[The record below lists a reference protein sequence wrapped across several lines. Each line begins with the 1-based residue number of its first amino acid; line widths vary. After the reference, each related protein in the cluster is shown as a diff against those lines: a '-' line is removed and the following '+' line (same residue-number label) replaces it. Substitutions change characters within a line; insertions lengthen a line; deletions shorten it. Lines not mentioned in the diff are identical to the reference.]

1 MASKSDDIN
10 ADVDSLAMT
19 FSKRLGRL
27 EMLGRETVF
36 QLAGLLD
43 RCGALEDAMVK
54 EHLAREADGRRIK
67 QLEEIVSK
75 LEMVACKIED
85 QEYSENNGI
94 NKKVAKLE
102 EEKREDKTNFLEL
115 VESCLV
121 MEEKVKKIESNNVKT
136 VEVIKDVQIE
146 KETLRSLTQ
155 SHNSRS
161 SDCNSS
167 SKPVNNLSSYT
178 TTSASLT
185 QPPPLLGA
193 ADGRILV
200 PTPPQ
205 LIMTFQPLN
214 SEHGLPGGRGLGLP
228 GGHGHG
234 LPGGHGHGL
243 PGSWSVPSNAKTVLC
258 KNWAAKGSCNYEDT
272 CNFAH
277 GEEQI
282 RDSKQLYKT
291 KMCKQ
296 FAEDQFCKNGD
307 ECTFAVDAGLAELS
321 PGNVVPSTRLECVGP
336 QYKTSLCKLESCQY
350 GSDCWYAHEG
360 EELRT
365 VRQNLAE
372 MNPHYKVEW

>member
-1 MASKSDDIN
+1 MASKSDDKN
-10 ADVDSLAMT
+10 SDVDSLAMT

-43 RCGALEDAMVK
+43 RCGALENAMVE
-54 EHLAREADGRRIK
+54 EHLAREADERRMK
-67 QLEEIVSK
+67 HLEEIVSK
-75 LEMVACKIED
+75 LEMVTCKMED
-85 QEYSENNGI
+85 QECSENNGI
-94 NKKVAKLE
+94 KEKVARLE
-102 EEKREDKTNFLEL
+102 AEKREDQTNFLEL

-121 MEEKVKKIESNNVKT
+121 MEEKVKKIESNNVKI
-136 VEVIKDVQIE
+136 VEVIKDIQIE
-146 KETLRSLTQ
+146 KETLRSQ

-185 QPPPLLGA
+185 HPPPLLGA
-193 ADGRILV
+193 TGDGRRILA
-200 PTPPQ
+200 PTPSP
-205 LIMTFQPLN
+205 LMRTFQPLN
-214 SEHGLPGGRGLGLP
+214 SGQ
-228 GGHGHG
+228 G

-243 PGSWSVPSNAKTVLC
+243 PGSWSVASNAKTVLC
-258 KNWAAKGSCNYEDT
+258 KNWAAEGSCSYGDT

-296 FAEDQFCKNGD
+296 FAEDKFCKNGD
-307 ECTFAVDAGLAELS
+307 ECHFAHGQDQLWYVGGEAVDAGLAELS
-321 PGNVVPSTRLECVGP
+321 PGNVVPNTRLECVGP
-336 QYKTSLCKLESCQY
+336 LYKTSLCKLESCQY
-350 GSDCWYAHEG
+350 GSNCSYAHEG